1 MIWVISSRNFRPQ
14 FRSDFFIL
22 IITLFSKS
30 SIARAPDGNGG
41 IYAALKREGILQ
53 HMRQNGVSC
62 CHVYCVDNSL
72 VKGIAEYRILIHYLH
87 DDDLKHFDIG
97 VEKWLI
103 QHLSVFVQH

>member
-1 MIWVISSRNFRPQ
+1 MT
-14 FRSDFFIL
+14 
-22 IITLFSKS
+22 TLYFSKS

-72 VKGIAEYRILIHYLH
+72 VKGTAEYRILIHTDESFLG
-87 DDDLKHFDIG
+87 KNT
-97 VEKWLI
+97 WLNNP
-103 QHLSVFVQH
+103 

>member
-1 MIWVISSRNFRPQ
+1 MT
-14 FRSDFFIL
+14 
-22 IITLFSKS
+22 TLYFSKS

-72 VKGIAEYRILIHYLH
+72 VKGTAEYRILIHT
-87 DDDLKHFDIG
+87 D
-97 VEKWLI
+97 E
-103 QHLSVFVQH
+103 SS

>member
-1 MIWVISSRNFRPQ
+1 MAKYYYPGELKSFLGSFSSIPVV
-14 FRSDFFIL
+14 SS
-22 IITLFSKS
+22 LFSKS

-72 VKGIAEYRILIHYLH
+72 VKGTVEYRILIHYVH
-87 DDDLKHFDIG
+87 
-97 VEKWLI
+97 
-103 QHLSVFVQH
+103 